1 MRGEKQVARKFY
13 EKKQYLWEYDY
24 PFGEFLR
31 ESLPAG
37 SYRRKFSM
45 TGNGICNLVTL
56 DGKLYDVTLKSATK
70 LLPNDGKK
78 AFRDIT
84 KDKLIDLLKDKLSQL
99 GVNYTVNS
107 GKFIT
112 FELFGFIAK
121 LEIVKKTTEPA

>member
-1 MRGEKQVARKFY
+1 MAGKFY
-13 EKKQYLWEYDY
+13 EKKEYLWEYEY

-31 ESLPAG
+31 ESLPTG

-45 TGNGICNLVTL
+45 TGNGIYNLVTL

-78 AFRDIT
+78 AFRDTT
-84 KDKLIDLLKDKLSQL
+84 KDKLIDLLKDKLNQL
-99 GVNYTVNS
+99 GVNCTVNS

-112 FELFGFIAK
+112 FELFGFIVK
-121 LEIVKKTTEPA
+121 LEIVKKTAEPA

>member
-1 MRGEKQVARKFY
+1 MAHKFY
-13 EKKQYLWEYDY
+13 EKKQYFWEYDY
-24 PFGEFLR
+24 PFSEFLR

-45 TGNGICNLVTL
+45 TGNGIYNLVTL

-78 AFRDIT
+78 AFRDTT

-99 GVNYTVNS
+99 GVNTVNS

-112 FELFGFIAK
+112 FELFDFIAK
-121 LEIVKKTTEPA
+121 LEIVKKTTEPV

>member
-1 MRGEKQVARKFY
+1 MARKFY

-45 TGNGICNLVTL
+45 TGNGIYNLVTL
-56 DGKLYDVTLKSATK
+56 DDKLYDVTLKSATK

-78 AFRDIT
+78 AFRDTT

-99 GVNYTVNS
+99 GVNCTVNS

-112 FELFGFIAK
+112 FELFDFIVK

>member
-1 MRGEKQVARKFY
+1 MASKFY
-13 EKKQYLWEYDY
+13 EKKQYFWEYEW
-24 PFGEFLR
+24 PLGEFLR
-31 ESLPAG
+31 ESLPVG

-45 TGNGICNLVTL
+45 TGNGIYNLVTL
-56 DGKLYDVTLKSATK
+56 DSKLYEVTLKSATK

-78 AFRDIT
+78 AFRDTT

-112 FELFGFIAK
+112 FELFGFVVK
-121 LEIVKKTTEPA
+121 LEIVKKTTEPV

>member
-1 MRGEKQVARKFY
+1 MVNKFY
-13 EKKQYLWEYDY
+13 EKKEYFWEYEW

-31 ESLPAG
+31 ESLPEG
-37 SYRRKFSM
+37 SYRHKFSM
-45 TGNGICNLVTL
+45 VGNGIYNLVTL
-56 DGKLYDVTLKSATK
+56 DDKLYDISLKSTTK

-78 AFRDIT
+78 AFRDTT

-99 GVNYTVNS
+99 GINCTVNS

-112 FELFGFIAK
+112 FELFGFVAK

>member
-1 MRGEKQVARKFY
+1 MAGKFY
-13 EKKQYLWEYDY
+13 EKKEYLWEYEW

-31 ESLPAG
+31 ESLPEG
-37 SYRRKFSM
+37 SYRHKFSM
-45 TGNGICNLVTL
+45 VGNGIYNLVTL
-56 DGKLYDVTLKSATK
+56 DDKLYDISLKSTTK

-78 AFRDIT
+78 AFRDTT

-99 GVNYTVNS
+99 GINCTVNS

-112 FELFGFIAK
+112 FELFGFVAK

>member
-1 MRGEKQVARKFY
+1 MARKFY
-13 EKKQYLWEYDY
+13 EKKGFFWEYDY

-45 TGNGICNLVTL
+45 TGNGIYNLVTL
-56 DGKLYDVTLKSATK
+56 DGKLYDVFLKSATK

-78 AFRDIT
+78 AFRDTT

-99 GVNYTVNS
+99 GINCTVNS

-112 FELFGFIAK
+112 FELFNFIAK

>member
-1 MRGEKQVARKFY
+1 MARKFY
-13 EKKQYLWEYDY
+13 EKKQYFWEYDY

-45 TGNGICNLVTL
+45 TGNGIYNLVAL

-78 AFRDIT
+78 AFRDTT

-99 GVNYTVNS
+99 GVKCTVNS

-112 FELFGFIAK
+112 FELFDFIAK

>member
-1 MRGEKQVARKFY
+1 MASKFD
-13 EKKQYLWEYDY
+13 EKKQYFWQYER
-24 PFGEFLR
+24 PFSEFLR

-37 SYRRKFSM
+37 SYRHKFSM
-45 TGNGICNLVTL
+45 TGNGIYNHVTL
-56 DGKLYDVTLKSATK
+56 DGKLYEITLKSATK
-70 LLPNDGKK
+70 LLPDDGKK
-78 AFRDIT
+78 AFRDTT

-112 FELFGFIAK
+112 FELFGFVAK

>member
-1 MRGEKQVARKFY
+1 MARKFY
-13 EKKQYLWEYDY
+13 EKKGFFWEYDY

-45 TGNGICNLVTL
+45 TGNGIYNLVTL
-56 DGKLYDVTLKSATK
+56 DGTLYDVFLKSATK

-78 AFRDIT
+78 AFRDTT

-99 GVNYTVNS
+99 GINCTVNS

-112 FELFGFIAK
+112 FELFNFIAK

>member
-1 MRGEKQVARKFY
+1 MARKFY
-13 EKKQYLWEYDY
+13 EKKEYFWEYDY

-37 SYRRKFSM
+37 SYHRKFSM
-45 TGNGICNLVTL
+45 TGNGIYNLVTL
-56 DGKLYDVTLKSATK
+56 DGKLYDVSLKSATK

-78 AFRDIT
+78 AFRDTT

-99 GVNYTVNS
+99 GVNCTVNS

-112 FELFGFIAK
+112 FELFDFIAK

>member
-1 MRGEKQVARKFY
+1 VANKFY
-13 EKKQYLWEYDY
+13 EKKQYFWEYEW

-31 ESLPAG
+31 ESLPEG
-37 SYRRKFSM
+37 SYRHKFSM
-45 TGNGICNLVTL
+45 VGNGIYNLVTL
-56 DGKLYDVTLKSATK
+56 DDKLYDISLKSTTK

-78 AFRDIT
+78 AFRDTT

-99 GVNYTVNS
+99 GINCTVNS

-112 FELFGFIAK
+112 FELFGFVAK

>member
-1 MRGEKQVARKFY
+1 MASKFY
-13 EKKQYLWEYDY
+13 EKKELFWEYEY

-31 ESLPAG
+31 EALPTG

-45 TGNGICNLVTL
+45 TGNGIYNLVTL
-56 DGKLYDVTLKSATK
+56 DGKLYDITLKSATK
-70 LLPNDGKK
+70 LLPNDDKK
-78 AFRDIT
+78 AFRDTT

-121 LEIVKKTTEPA
+121 LEIVKKTSEPS

>member
-1 MRGEKQVARKFY
+1 MAGKFY
-13 EKKQYLWEYDY
+13 EKKEYLWEYEW

-31 ESLPAG
+31 ESLPTG

-45 TGNGICNLVTL
+45 VGNGIYNFVTL
-56 DGKLYDVTLKSATK
+56 DSKLYEVTLKSATK

-78 AFRDIT
+78 AFRDTT
-84 KDKLIDLLKDKLSQL
+84 KDKLMDLLKDKLSQL

-112 FELFGFIAK
+112 FELFGFVAK

>member
-1 MRGEKQVARKFY
+1 MVNKFY
-13 EKKQYLWEYDY
+13 EKKEYFWEYEW

-31 ESLPAG
+31 ESLPEG
-37 SYRRKFSM
+37 SYRHKFSM
-45 TGNGICNLVTL
+45 IGNGIYNLVTF
-56 DGKLYDVTLKSATK
+56 DGKLYDISLKSTTK

-78 AFRDIT
+78 AFRDTT

-99 GVNYTVNS
+99 GINCTVNS

>member
-1 MRGEKQVARKFY
+1 MASKFY
-13 EKKQYLWEYDY
+13 EKKELFWEYEY

-31 ESLPAG
+31 ESLAAG

-45 TGNGICNLVTL
+45 SGNGIYNLVTL
-56 DGKLYDVTLKSATK
+56 DGKLYDITLKSATK
-70 LLPNDGKK
+70 LLLDDGKK
-78 AFRDIT
+78 AFRDTT

>member
-1 MRGEKQVARKFY
+1 MANKFY
-13 EKKQYLWEYDY
+13 EKKQYFWEFDY

-45 TGNGICNLVTL
+45 TGNGIYNLVTL
-56 DGKLYDVTLKSATK
+56 DGKLYDITLKSTTK
-70 LLPNDGKK
+70 LLPNDDKK
-78 AFRDIT
+78 AFRDAT

-99 GVNYTVNS
+99 GVNYTVNG

-112 FELFGFIAK
+112 FELFGFVAK
-121 LEIVKKTTEPA
+121 IEIVKKTTEPA

>member
-1 MRGEKQVARKFY
+1 MFNQLTNV
-13 EKKQYLWEYDY
+13 QYFWELEW

-45 TGNGICNLVTL
+45 TGNGIYNLGIYNLVTL
-56 DGKLYDVTLKSATK
+56 DGKLYDITIKSATK
-70 LLPNDGKK
+70 LLPDDGKK
-78 AFRDIT
+78 AFRDTT

-112 FELFGFIAK
+112 FELFGFVAK
-121 LEIVKKTTEPA
+121 LEIVKKTTEPS

>member
-1 MRGEKQVARKFY
+1 MAGKFY
-13 EKKQYLWEYDY
+13 EKKEYLWEYEW
-24 PFGEFLR
+24 PFGELLR

-45 TGNGICNLVTL
+45 TGNGIYNLVTL
-56 DGKLYDVTLKSATK
+56 DDKLYDITLKSTTK

-78 AFRDIT
+78 AFRDTT

-112 FELFGFIAK
+112 FELFGFVVK
-121 LEIVKKTTEPA
+121 LEIVKKTTEPV